1 MKAYVLA
8 LALVAQTEGIRINAI
23 SSDDAA
29 TPSAAPAYN
38 DGNHKNV
45 GFTRDNYV
53 KDAPKQE
60 AKGTGHP
67 EYEGV
72 VHGRSK

>member
-1 MKAYVLA
+1 MKAYILA
-8 LALVAQTEGIRINAI
+8 LALFSQTSGIRINAI
-23 SSDDAA
+23 SSD
-29 TPSAAPAYN
+29 YN
-38 DGNHKNV
+38 DGDHKNV
-45 GFTRDNYV
+45 GQIRDNYV

-67 EYEGV
+67 EFEGV